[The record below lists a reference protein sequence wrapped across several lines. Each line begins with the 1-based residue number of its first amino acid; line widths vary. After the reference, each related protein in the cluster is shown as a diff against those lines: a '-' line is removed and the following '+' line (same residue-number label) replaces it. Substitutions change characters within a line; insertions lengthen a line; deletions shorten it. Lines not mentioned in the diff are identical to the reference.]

1 MPTNELSTAVS
12 DNPQTTIGYLLA
24 DPIAAKAVRR
34 IQRDAIAAL
43 EQQIDALVLAI
54 GQAEPAVRINASR
67 VSVNVRELSSTSRQA
82 SELVSSRRKFARDIL
97 IATLINRDNDDWD
110 MTDASSWRTD
120 PDDLLLA
127 LMRMPPLA

>member
-1 MPTNELSTAVS
+1 MPSTKHPSPVP
-12 DNPQTTIGYLLA
+12 DDPQTTIDQLLA
-24 DPIAAKAVRR
+24 DPITANAVRD
-34 IQRDAIAAL
+34 IQRNAIAVL
-43 EQQIDALVLAI
+43 EQQTDALVLAL
-54 GQAEPAVRINASR
+54 GRTEPAVRIAESKKP
-67 VSVNVRELSSTSRQA
+67 VNVRDLASTSRQA

-97 IATLINRDNDDWD
+97 IATLINRGNDDWD